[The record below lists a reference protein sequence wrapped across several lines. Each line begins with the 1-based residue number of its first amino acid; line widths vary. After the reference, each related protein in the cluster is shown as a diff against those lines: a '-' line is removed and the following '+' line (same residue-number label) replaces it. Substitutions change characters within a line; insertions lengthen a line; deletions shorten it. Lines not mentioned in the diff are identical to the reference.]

1 MPTIL
6 FIFIGMT
13 PRTELFEYVIQANK
27 YGYIITDESM
37 ATKIPGVYT
46 IGDVRQKT
54 VRQIAN
60 AVGDGAV
67 AAVFAEEYI
76 SSMEE

>member
-1 MPTIL
+1 MQFKLIDMGIIVTD
-6 FIFIGMT
+6 GNMT
-13 PRTELFEYVIQANK
+13 
-27 YGYIITDESM
+27 
-37 ATKIPGVYT
+37 TKIPGVYT

-67 AAVFAEEYI
+67 AAVFAEKYI
-76 SSMEE
+76 SSMKE